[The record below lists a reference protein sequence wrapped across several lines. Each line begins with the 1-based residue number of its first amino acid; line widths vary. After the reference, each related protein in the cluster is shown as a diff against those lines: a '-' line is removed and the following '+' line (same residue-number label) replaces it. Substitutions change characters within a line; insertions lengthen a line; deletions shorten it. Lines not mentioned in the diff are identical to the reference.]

1 VAASTMSGFHDISA
15 GQLKARAR
23 SGLICALFGSVWM
36 YWAVVFSGHST
47 PAWFST
53 VTLPAIALTAWAI
66 FRIRAFRHLIS
77 SPADLKHWK
86 AFRKFLWID
95 SAIEW
100 GLAGVGT
107 FLLSRF
113 GRFDLIPQL
122 FGVIIGLHFLP
133 FARLFRLSHYYWVGG
148 IMIVGEAGSFLIPR
162 GGARNI
168 VGCAAIGF
176 TLWVTGVIILRRISS
191 PSGGQTVPAQVER
204 ILTQPD

>member
-1 VAASTMSGFHDISA
+1 MCSFWLCLAVLGGRILGPSNAD
-15 GQLKARAR
+15 
-23 SGLICALFGSVWM
+23 
-36 YWAVVFSGHST
+36 VVFDSHVAGDSTDGLGDFSHSGIS
-47 PAWFST
+47 PPYLFPRRLEALES
-53 VTLPAIALTAWAI
+53 LPQIPMDR
-66 FRIRAFRHLIS
+66 FRDRM
-77 SPADLKHWK
+77 
-86 AFRKFLWID
+86 
-95 SAIEW
+95 

-148 IMIVGEAGSFLIPR
+148 VMIVGEAGSFLIPR
-162 GGARNI
+162 GATRNI

-204 ILTQPD
+204 ISLSRTNLP